1 MDGWMQQRLV
11 EAQAIGWK
19 IACVR
24 AVHGSDVNAL
34 SVEEM
39 LAEYERM
46 HRNILTLERAA
57 GRTETMSELRLRL
70 ACERIT

>member
-1 MDGWMQQRLV
+1 MDNWMQQRLV
-11 EAQAIGWK
+11 EAQAVAWK

-34 SVEEM
+34 SVEEI

-46 HRNILTLERAA
+46 HGNILDLERAD